1 MDAEPDPATW
11 AGIAGWYDNLLQA
24 GSGPHQL
31 AVQTTLRL
39 APAVH
44 GADVLDVACGQGLAS
59 RTLATA
65 GARSVTG
72 VDVTPEMIEAARR
85 HEATAPLGI
94 LYLVE
99 DAQTLRALQDETFDI
114 VTCQL
119 GLMDIPDLTATL
131 TAVTRVLRP
140 GGSFVFVLGHPCFL
154 APETQT
160 VIAANGLPGRLITDY
175 LDERFWRSRDP
186 QGVRRAGNH
195 HRTLATYLNT
205 LTACGLTLEL
215 VEEPAAGDLLA
226 QQQPVYAAVPIFFAA
241 RARKNN

>member
-1 MDAEPDPATW
+1 MDAEPELATW
-11 AGIAGWYDNLLQA
+11 SRIADWYDTLLQT

-31 AVQTTLRL
+31 AAQTTLRL
-39 APAVH
+39 VPTLH
-44 GADVLDVACGQGLAS
+44 DADVLDVACGQGLAS
-59 RTLATA
+59 RTLAQA

-72 VDVTPEMIEAARR
+72 VDATPEMIEAGRR
-85 HEATAPLGI
+85 HEATMPLGI
-94 LYLVE
+94 VYLVE
-99 DAQTLRALQDETFDI
+99 DAQTLRSLPNEAFDI

-131 TAVTRVLRP
+131 TAVHRVLRP

-154 APETQT
+154 APNAQT
-160 VIAANGLPGRLITDY
+160 VTAANGLPGRVVTEY
-175 LDERFWRSRDP
+175 LNERFWRSHNP

-215 VEEPAAGDLLA
+215 VEEPAANALLA
-226 QQQPVYAAVPIFFAA
+226 HQQPVYSAIPIFFAA
-241 RARKNN
+241 RARKTN